1 MADVR
6 VKICGICSAVDARA
20 AEELGASYLG
30 MILSQG
36 FGRSLLPDQAVDIA
50 LAVDTPVVA
59 VLVNESV
66 DEAHRIAAL
75 VGAEVIQLH
84 GEESPGFVQELRMRG
99 DWAIWKAVRVREPE
113 DVRRAV
119 SEYGAS
125 VDGLLL
131 DAWRP
136 DRPGGGGVS
145 FEWEDVASLVDAF
158 PSTVE
163 LIAAG
168 GITPDN
174 VGRAVRVLSPDV
186 VDVSSGVELSP
197 GLKDH
202 DLIRAFVRNA
212 GTHDAPIPDAEKR

>member
-163 LIAAG
+163 ADRRRRPHSRQCWTRGAG
-168 GITPDN
+168 ALTGC
-174 VGRAVRVLSPDV
+174 GRRQLGRGAFARAQGSRSDSSVR
-186 VDVSSGVELSP
+186 
-197 GLKDH
+197 
-202 DLIRAFVRNA
+202 A
-212 GTHDAPIPDAEKR
+212 